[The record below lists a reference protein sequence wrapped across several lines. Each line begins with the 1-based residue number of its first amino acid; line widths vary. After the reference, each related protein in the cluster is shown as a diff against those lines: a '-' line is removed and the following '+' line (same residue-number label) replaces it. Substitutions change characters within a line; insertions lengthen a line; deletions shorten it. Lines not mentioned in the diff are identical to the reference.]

1 MMKVPYGNHGCNGGN
16 MYDAFL
22 YTIDNNGIDKEE
34 NYPYQGK
41 VRGRGTSEECF
52 LYVIIM

>member
-41 VRGRGTSEECF
+41 VRGRRTSEECF
-52 LYVIIM
+52 LYVIMM